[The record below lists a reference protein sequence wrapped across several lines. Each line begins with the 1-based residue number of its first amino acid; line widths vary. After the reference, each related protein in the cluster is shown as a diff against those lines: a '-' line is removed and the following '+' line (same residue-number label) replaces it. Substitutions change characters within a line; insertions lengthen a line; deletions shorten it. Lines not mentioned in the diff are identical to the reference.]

1 MKTITLF
8 ALGFF
13 SSASALKLLNT
24 SRPSDVSLNLVL
36 MEEQIRNQN
45 KINEVRYRERLD
57 DMNLSLHSEIHTLE
71 DNEMV
76 MIREEDEGAP
86 DASALA

>member
-8 ALGFF
+8 ALGLF
-13 SSASALKLLNT
+13 SSVSAVKLLNT
-24 SRPSDVSLNLVL
+24 SRPSDVNLNLVL

-71 DNEMV
+71 DNELV
-76 MIREEDEGAP
+76 QEEDESAP

>member
-8 ALGFF
+8 ALGLF
-13 SSASALKLLNT
+13 SSASALRLLNN

-71 DNEMV
+71 DNELI
-76 MIREEDEGAP
+76 MIKDEGAP

>member
-8 ALGFF
+8 ALGLF
-13 SSASALKLLNT
+13 SSVSAVKLLNT
-24 SRPSDVSLNLVL
+24 SRPSDVNLNLVL